1 MQITI
6 KEDKMLDDISIIISC
21 PKINDEVNR
30 LVASLNM
37 HECKFCGS
45 HEGKTYI
52 LEIDEVFYIES
63 LEGKT
68 FLYTNESVFESPLR
82 LFEYEEKLS
91 GSEFIQI
98 SRQMIVNFNKVSA
111 IEPDIHARMRL
122 ILTNGEVVIVS
133 RQYGAAIKKKIE
145 LKA

>member
-6 KEDKMLDDISIIISC
+6 KEDKTLDDISIVISC

-30 LVASLNM
+30 LIASLKM
-37 HECKFCGS
+37 RECKFYGS
-45 HEGKTYI
+45 REGKTYI
-52 LEIDEVFYIES
+52 LENDEVFYIES
-63 LEGKT
+63 LEGRT

-82 LFEYEEKLS
+82 LFEYEDKLS
-91 GSEFIQI
+91 DTEFIQI
-98 SRQMIVNFNKVSA
+98 SRQMIVNFNKVTA

-122 ILTNGEVVIVS
+122 ILSNGETVIVS
-133 RQYGAAIKKKIE
+133 RQYGSTIKKKIG